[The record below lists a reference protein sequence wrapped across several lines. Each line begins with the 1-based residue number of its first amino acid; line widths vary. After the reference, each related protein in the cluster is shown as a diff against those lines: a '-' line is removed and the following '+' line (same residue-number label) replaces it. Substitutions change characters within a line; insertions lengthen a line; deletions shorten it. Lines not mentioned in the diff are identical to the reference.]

1 VIRPWV
7 TVAPFPARE
16 KPQDSPDAAIYL
28 TKNAKYISRLQRR
41 VCNLDLFGD
50 SDRES
55 ADDRIRPME
64 LGFLRQFDEEKL
76 ARSMPFTDNRG
87 ARTGCS

>member
-16 KPQDSPDAAIYL
+16 KPQDSPDAATSL
-28 TKNAKYISRLQRR
+28 NKNAKYISRLQRM

-50 SDRES
+50 GDGKST
-55 ADDRIRPME
+55 DDRIRPME
-64 LGFLRQFDEEKL
+64 PGLLRQFDEEKL
-76 ARSMPFTDNRG
+76 A
-87 ARTGCS
+87 